1 MVLPGK
7 YLREA
12 MPLLHMRGGKNQG
25 HTTYLNLTRL
35 YNNFFK
41 CVNCHSFLFMSLS
54 IPRPDITTLGK
65 IVK

>member
-12 MPLLHMRGGKNQG
+12 RPLLHMRGGKNQG

-41 CVNCHSFLFMSLS
+41 CVNC
-54 IPRPDITTLGK
+54 
-65 IVK
+65 